1 MAAGMQSSLDA
12 SAASPTL
19 IASGEAIER
28 HGELVGLIQQAAI
41 RHYPASDL
49 ATLGLD
55 NPTRLRLRAAQM
67 LEDYYRNYT
76 TAAEFVA
83 NAPYLFVQEHPAK
96 VSELLIRPVVA
107 KLLDT
112 LQVDAEYVDAYLRA
126 VLLGGLKDKTSA
138 DWNMKT
144 LEHDLKQLLSTQ
156 VSMLLDCLP
165 RAEGEPEHLLKTASS
180 TLSAFLWQ
188 VLRGVLTWGMHGPSL
203 ASTMVMLGK
212 AETIRRL
219 EDGQIRFKVEGPGQ
233 I

>member
-1 MAAGMQSSLDA
+1 MAAGLQSSLD
-12 SAASPTL
+12 SSTVPSNSTS
-19 IASGEAIER
+19 SGEAIDR
-28 HGELVGLIQQAAI
+28 YAELVALIEQAAV

-49 ATLGLD
+49 ATLGLND
-55 NPTRLRLRAAQM
+55 PTKLRLRAAQM

-83 NAPYLFVQEHPAK
+83 NAPYLFVQENPAK
-96 VSELLIRPVVA
+96 VSEVLIRPVVA

-126 VLLGGLKDKTSA
+126 VLLGGLKDKA
-138 DWNMKT
+138 PEDWNMKT

-219 EDGQIRFKVEGPGQ
+219 EDGEIRFKVEEPGQ